1 MTTTWTVTRVE
12 PIDEHGM
19 RVVLYVGPDGEQ
31 RGHRFPANAPLWRAT
46 EYGID
51 PAADGAAQ
59 QLLDVVLHEPFI
71 ESADWTGPAH
81 TPGADHA
88 HPHFLY
94 NCDTVD
100 EARAHHLGRVAAAK
114 SRHIIVDPDGLLG
127 ELYAV
132 VVANRDREYRAQA
145 VAELRAA
152 FARQRGGG
160 SP

>member
-1 MTTTWTVTRVE
+1 MTTTWTVTHVE
-12 PIDEHGM
+12 PIDDAGM
-19 RVVLYVGPDGEQ
+19 RVVLYTSPGGEQ

-51 PAADGAAQ
+51 PGADGSAQ

-94 NCDTVD
+94 NCDTVAD
-100 EARAHHLGRVAAAK
+100 ARAHHLGRITAAK
-114 SRHIIVDPDGLLG
+114 ARHLVVDPDGLLG
-127 ELYAV
+127 ELHAV
-132 VVANRDREYRAQA
+132 IVADKDRAYRAQA
-145 VAELRAA
+145 VADMRA
-152 FARQRGGG
+152 FTRQRGAGVL
-160 SP
+160 